1 MILSKR
7 IFSACILLAVII
19 ITGCQKK
26 DYFTNTGTHTPNFQG
41 NVLEYLKSKPQYFD
55 SIAKIIRLAGMEDIF
70 KNEDITFFAPSD
82 SSVKSTIKEL
92 NFRLNSQ
99 GKRQVY
105 RLEQIKPE
113 VWRTQ
118 LSRYLFKGK
127 KSMNDYPQL
136 DPNNLSA
143 YPGQIYASY
152 DGDIMNVGVIYND
165 AGGVQYAGYRQ
176 LMLSFIPSAT
186 TPRDYNS
193 WYSVRVASVNVAPTN
208 GFVHVLN
215 YPFHYFGFEPN
226 QFIENAIAKGID

>member
-7 IFSACILLAVII
+7 IFSVCMLVAIVIM
-19 ITGCQKK
+19 TGCQKK

-41 NVLEYLKSKPQYFD
+41 NVLEYLESKPQYFD
-55 SIAKIIRLAGMEDIF
+55 SITKIIRLAGMEDIF
-70 KNEDITFFAPSD
+70 RNEDITFFAPSD
-82 SSVKSTIKEL
+82 SSVKSTIKDL

-99 GKRQVY
+99 GKRLVY

-127 KSMNDYPQL
+127 KSMNDFPQL

-152 DGDIMNVGVIYND
+152 DGDIMNVGVFYND
-165 AGGVQYAGYRQ
+165 AGSVQYAGYRQ

>member
-7 IFSACILLAVII
+7 IFSVYMLVAIVIM
-19 ITGCQKK
+19 TGCQKK
-26 DYFTNTGTHTPNFQG
+26 DYFTNTGTHSPNFQG
-41 NVLEYLKSKPQYFD
+41 NVLEYLESKPQYFD
-55 SIAKIIRLAGMEDIF
+55 SITKIIRLAGMEDIF
-70 KNEDITFFAPSD
+70 MNEDITFFAPSD
-82 SSVKSTIKEL
+82 SSVKSTIKDL

-99 GKRQVY
+99 GKRLVY

-127 KSMNDYPQL
+127 KSMNDFPQL

-152 DGDIMNVGVIYND
+152 DGDIMNVGVFYND
-165 AGGVQYAGYRQ
+165 AGSVQYAGYRQ

>member
-7 IFSACILLAVII
+7 IFSVCMLVAIVI

-26 DYFTNTGTHTPNFQG
+26 DYFTNTGTHSPNFQG
-41 NVLEYLKSKPQYFD
+41 NVLEYLESKPQYFD
-55 SIAKIIRLAGMEDIF
+55 SITKIIRLAGMEDIF
-70 KNEDITFFAPSD
+70 RNEDITFFAPSD
-82 SSVKSTIKEL
+82 SSVKSTIKDL

-99 GKRQVY
+99 GKRLVY

-127 KSMNDYPQL
+127 KSMNDFPQL

-152 DGDIMNVGVIYND
+152 DGDIMNVGVFYND
-165 AGGVQYAGYRQ
+165 AGSVQYAGYRQ

>member
-7 IFSACILLAVII
+7 IFSVCMLVAIVIM
-19 ITGCQKK
+19 TGCQKK
-26 DYFTNTGTHTPNFQG
+26 DYFTNTGTHSPNFQG
-41 NVLEYLKSKPQYFD
+41 NVLEYLESKPQYFD
-55 SIAKIIRLAGMEDIF
+55 SITKIIRLAGMEDIF
-70 KNEDITFFAPSD
+70 RNEDITFFAPSD
-82 SSVKSTIKEL
+82 SSVKSTIKDL

-99 GKRQVY
+99 GKRLVY

-127 KSMNDYPQL
+127 KSMNDFPQL

-152 DGDIMNVGVIYND
+152 DGDIMNVGVFYND
-165 AGGVQYAGYRQ
+165 AGSVQYAGYRQ

>member
-7 IFSACILLAVII
+7 IFSVCMLVAIVIM
-19 ITGCQKK
+19 TGCQKK

-41 NVLEYLKSKPQYFD
+41 NVLEYLESKPQYFD
-55 SIAKIIRLAGMEDIF
+55 SITKIIRLAGMEDIF
-70 KNEDITFFAPSD
+70 RNEDITFFAPSD
-82 SSVKSTIKEL
+82 SSVKSTIKDL

-99 GKRQVY
+99 GKRLVY

-127 KSMNDYPQL
+127 KSMNDFPQL

-152 DGDIMNVGVIYND
+152 DGDIMNVGVFYND
-165 AGGVQYAGYRQ
+165 AGSVQYAGYRQ

-226 QFIENAIAKGID
+226 QFIENAIANGID

>member
-7 IFSACILLAVII
+7 IFSVCMLVAIVIM
-19 ITGCQKK
+19 TGCQKK
-26 DYFTNTGTHTPNFQG
+26 DYFTNTGTHSPNFQG
-41 NVLEYLKSKPQYFD
+41 NVLEYLESKPQYFD
-55 SIAKIIRLAGMEDIF
+55 SITKIIRLAGMEDIF
-70 KNEDITFFAPSD
+70 RNEDITFFAPSD
-82 SSVKSTIKEL
+82 SSVKSTIKDL

-99 GKRQVY
+99 GKRLVY

-127 KSMNDYPQL
+127 KSMNDFPQL

-152 DGDIMNVGVIYND
+152 DGDIMNVGVFYND
-165 AGGVQYAGYRQ
+165 AGSVQYAGYRQ

-193 WYSVRVASVNVAPTN
+193 WYSVRVASVNIAPTN

>member
-1 MILSKR
+1 MIFIKR
-7 IFSACILLAVII
+7 IFSACMLMAIVI

-41 NVLEYLKSKPQYFD
+41 NVLEYLESKPQYFD
-55 SIAKIIRLAGMEDIF
+55 SITKIIRLAGMEDIF

-82 SSVKSTIKEL
+82 SSVKSTIKDL

-127 KSMNDYPQL
+127 KSMNDFPQL

-152 DGDIMNVGVIYND
+152 DGDIMNVGVFYND